1 MITRIET
8 SGSAALVA
16 LVALVTLAAAS
27 AVAQDAGGRTL
38 RDGVYTDARAAAGK
52 KVYDA
57 QCASCHEGGSMG
69 PGLKGDD
76 FLTTWENKTL
86 RVLSTRIQETM
97 PADAPGTLQEQ
108 ELLDLVA
115 YLVRAN
121 GFASGTT
128 GFSTPADLDTITI
141 VRAK

>member
-1 MITRIET
+1 MITRIEI

-16 LVALVTLAAAS
+16 LVALVTLAAS
-27 AVAQDAGGRTL
+27 AVAQDAGRRTL

-97 PADAPGTLQEQ
+97 PADGPGTLQEQ
-108 ELLDLVA
+108 ELLDLIA

-121 GFASGTT
+121 GFAAGTA